1 MKKILFATTALVAT
15 TGMAAA
21 DISFGGFGRFG
32 LLYVEDAAEETRVE
46 QRFRL
51 TVTGV
56 TESDAGVKFEG
67 RIRFQSDDQA
77 NGNSSVAHSSAP
89 GFAVTS
95 GSFRLDVGNVSNV
108 ADSGDAVNIY
118 GYGVGMTGFVDNSSG
133 QGMPASGFGTSA
145 ERNADGTEANTRAAT
160 VKLRYSAGDLTVAA
174 SYTDNDDEQVQ
185 LGVGYSFGDYSV
197 GIMFADED
205 TDDKEVVAASL
216 GGEIGALAFN
226 LLIADSDALDD
237 TGYSLS
243 VKYEMSA
250 STELRFAYSD
260 GGNDAD
266 EEAYGIG
273 FIHQLGGGVSL
284 RGGVGEN
291 TSGTTVADLGVV
303 FNF

>member
-67 RIRFQSDDQA
+67 RIRFQTDDNA
-77 NGNSSVAHSSAP
+77 AGNSSVAKSSAP

-118 GYGVGMTGFVDNSSG
+118 GYGVGMTGFADNSSG
-133 QGMPASGFGTSA
+133 QGMPASGFGTGDDDS
-145 ERNADGTEANTRAAT
+145 ERAAT

-205 TDDKEVVAASL
+205 TDDREVVAASL

-291 TSGTTVADLGVV
+291 TDGDTVADLGVV